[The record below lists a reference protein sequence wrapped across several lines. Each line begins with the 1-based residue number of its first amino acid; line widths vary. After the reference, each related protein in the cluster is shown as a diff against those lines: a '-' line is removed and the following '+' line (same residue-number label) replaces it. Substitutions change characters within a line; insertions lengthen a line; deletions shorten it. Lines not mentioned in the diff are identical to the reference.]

1 VTDFASNWSS
11 VFRYAAEHSPFYR
24 ERFAGLRDVPP
35 LDRVRPVDK
44 REVSARNE
52 DFLCV
57 PRDRVAEMVTT
68 SGTAGR
74 PLLWMLTKGDL
85 ARLSLNERLS
95 FGCVGL
101 TAGDVVLVAVTLD
114 RCFVAGLAY
123 WLGLQELGCTV
134 VRTGMA
140 SPALVLD
147 MIERVRPTAI
157 VSVPSFLRIVAD
169 TARERGIDLAGGPVR
184 KVSAIGEPV
193 RDVRLAPNT
202 AGSAIGRDW
211 NARVYSTYGVTELA
225 ASLCECEA
233 GRGGHLHEEL
243 LHVEILDEA
252 GAPVPDGTVGE
263 VVATTFGVEGMPLIR
278 YRTGDCAALYRDA
291 CPCGRTSPRLGPVIG
306 RKNHLL
312 KLKGTSV
319 FPSAIAAALDDV
331 PGVGRYVIVAGSDG
345 AGADTVEILVDGAV
359 APAALRE
366 VLQGRTKVA
375 PAVRAAPAEEIERL
389 QMPPNSRKRRWFV
402 DLR

>member
-1 VTDFASNWSS
+1 MSNFASMWPET
-11 VFRYAAEHSPFYR
+11 FRYAAERSPFYR
-24 ERFAGLRDVPP
+24 ERFAGWREAPP

-44 REVSARNE
+44 QEVSARNE

-95 FGCVGL
+95 FGCAGL
-101 TAGDVVLVAVTLD
+101 AAGDVVLVAVTLD

-123 WLGLQELGCTV
+123 WMGLQDLGCAA

-140 SPALVLD
+140 SPGLVLD

-157 VSVPSFLRIVAD
+157 VSVPSFLRIVAG

-184 KVSAIGEPV
+184 KVIAIGEPV
-193 RDVRLAPNT
+193 RDAGFAPNA
-202 AGSAIGRDW
+202 AGRALEKDW
-211 NARVYSTYGVTELA
+211 NARVYSTYGITELA
-225 ASLCECEA
+225 SSLCECDA
-233 GRGGHLHEEL
+233 GRGGHLHEDL
-243 LHVEILDEA
+243 LHVEVLDGE
-252 GAPVPDGTVGE
+252 GRPVPDGVVGE
-263 VVATTFGVEGMPLIR
+263 VVATTLGVEGMPLIR

-291 CPCGRTSPRLGPVIG
+291 CPCGRTSPRIGPVVG

-312 KLKGTSV
+312 KVKGTSV

-331 PGVGRYVIVAGSDG
+331 PGAGRYVILARSDG
-345 AGADTVEILVDGAV
+345 AGSDTVEVLVDGEV
-359 APAALRE
+359 APDALRD

-375 PAVRAAPAEEIERL
+375 PAVRAAPAGEIERL
-389 QMPPNSRKRRWFV
+389 QLPPNSRKRRWFV

>member
-1 VTDFASNWSS
+1 MWSDA
-11 VFRYAAEHSPFYR
+11 FRYAAERSPFYR
-24 ERFAGLRDVPP
+24 ERLASFRDVPCP
-35 LDRVRPVDK
+35 DRVRPVDK
-44 REVSARNE
+44 QEVSARNE

-57 PRDRVAEMVTT
+57 PRDQVAEMVTT

-95 FGCVGL
+95 FECVGL
-101 TAGDVVLVAVTLD
+101 TARDVVLVAVTLD

-123 WLGLQELGCTV
+123 WMGLQELGCAV

-140 SPALVLD
+140 SPTLVLD

-157 VSVPSFLRIVAD
+157 VSVPSFLRIVAE
-169 TARERGIDLAGGPVR
+169 TARERGFDLAGGPVR
-184 KVSAIGEPV
+184 KAIVIGEPI
-193 RDVRLAPNT
+193 RDAALALNA
-202 AGSAIGRDW
+202 AGRSIERDW
-211 NARVYSTYGVTELA
+211 NARVYSTYGITELA
-225 ASLCECEA
+225 SSLCECDA
-233 GRGGHLHEEL
+233 GRGGHLHEAL
-243 LHVEILDEA
+243 LQVEILDEA
-252 GAPVPDGTVGE
+252 GRPVPDGAVGE

-291 CPCGRTSPRLGPVIG
+291 CLCGRTSPRLGPVVG

-319 FPSAIAAALDDV
+319 FPSAIAAALDDT
-331 PGVGRYVIVAGSDG
+331 PGVGRYVILARADVAGSD
-345 AGADTVEILVDGAV
+345 TVEVLVNGTV
-359 APAALRE
+359 APDVLRE

-375 PAVRAAPAEEIERL
+375 PLVRVASSEEIERL
-389 QMPPNSRKRRWFV
+389 QAPANSRKRRWFV

>member
-1 VTDFASNWSS
+1 MTDFASNWSHA
-11 VFRYAAEHSPFYR
+11 FRHAAEHSPFYR
-24 ERFAGLRDVPP
+24 ERFAGWRDVPP

-95 FGCVGL
+95 FGCAGL

-114 RCFVAGLAY
+114 RCFIAGLAY
-123 WLGLQELGCTV
+123 WMGLQELGCTV

-169 TARERGIDLAGGPVR
+169 TAHERGIDLAGGPVR
-184 KVSAIGEPV
+184 KVIAIGEPV
-193 RDVRLAPNT
+193 RDVRLAPNA
-202 AGSAIGRDW
+202 AGRAIGRDW

-233 GRGGHLHEEL
+233 GCGGHLHEDL

-252 GAPVPDGTVGE
+252 GVPVPDGTVGE

-278 YRTGDCAALYRDA
+278 YRTGDCAALVRDA
-291 CPCGRTSPRLGPVIG
+291 CPCGRASPRLGPVIG

-319 FPSAIAAALDDV
+319 FPSAFAAALDDV

-345 AGADTVEILVDGAV
+345 AGADTVEILVDGTV
-359 APAALRE
+359 APAALRD